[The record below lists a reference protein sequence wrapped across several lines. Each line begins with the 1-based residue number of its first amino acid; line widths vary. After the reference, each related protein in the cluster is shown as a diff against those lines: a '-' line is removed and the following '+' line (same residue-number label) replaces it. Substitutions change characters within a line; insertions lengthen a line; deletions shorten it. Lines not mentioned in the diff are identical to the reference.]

1 MGLGLADSANHG
13 SIGYQTAVSH
23 IMEAVVRAVA
33 AAGIDLADI
42 ERAHFALAGDDVE
55 DDHVG
60 LTSLLQAGMGGVR
73 LSLSNDVWAGLRA
86 GSIDGTGIAVNCGSG
101 AGGVGTNA
109 AGVRLMIPDLGYIF
123 GDSGG
128 GEQIAVD
135 AVRAVVR
142 AWDGRGSPT
151 ALTEP
156 VLALTAQP
164 STEALYLAIY
174 RGIVDRPMIRKCT
187 RLVFQIAAKGDAVAI
202 QILRRIG
209 DEFGVTASAM
219 ARRLGME
226 NDQFD
231 FVLTGG
237 ALRTLSSPLVDAA
250 VQRLRS
256 VAAGCRPTLP
266 KLMPVG
272 GAALLALE
280 QAGIPIQVDHFDML
294 ASQGYRWHPEE
305 IFE

>member
-1 MGLGLADSANHG
+1 MD
-13 SIGYQTAVSH
+13 AVG
-23 IMEAVVRAVA
+23 RAVA
-33 AAGIDLADI
+33 AAGIDLENI
-42 ERAHFALAGDDVE
+42 EQAHFALAGDDVE
-55 DDHVG
+55 DDHAG
-60 LTSLLQAGMGGVR
+60 LTRLLEAGMGGVR
-73 LSLSNDVWAGLRA
+73 LALSNDVWAGLRA
-86 GSIDGTGIAVNCGSG
+86 GSIDGTGINCGSG
-101 AGGVGTNA
+101 AGGVGASATGA
-109 AGVRLMIPDLGYIF
+109 RLMIPDLGYIF

-135 AVRAVVR
+135 AVRAVIR
-142 AWDGRGSPT
+142 AWDGRGSAT
-151 ALTEP
+151 ALTEA

-174 RGIVDRPMIRKCT
+174 RGAVDRPIIRKCT

-209 DEFGVTASAM
+209 DEFGVTASAI
-219 ARRLGME
+219 ARRLGMQ

-280 QAGIPIQVDHFDML
+280 QAGIPIQVDHFDVL
-294 ASQGYRWHPEE
+294 AGQGYGWHPEE